1 MSQTSKRTLVVLFAC
16 LLLNSPLVAQIMSSF
31 HFGFIG
37 STGDTSVKLSEPVI
51 IQYSKCFEITNGV
64 PKFLSPKFGPFA
76 IACNEAP
83 PKIELQVYAYPN
95 PVINQLTIRSLV
107 NFPDRGQVKYSIII
121 TDLMGNPVRQV
132 RTNIASLNQGYTIPF
147 VELPLGYFIVT
158 VYADTEKVQSFKILK
173 AV

>member
-1 MSQTSKRTLVVLFAC
+1 MSQTGKRTLLVLFVC
-16 LLLNSPLVAQIMSSF
+16 LLLNSPLVAQVMSSF

-64 PKFLSPKFGPFA
+64 PKFISPKFGPFA

-95 PVINQLTIRSLV
+95 PAVNQLTIRSLV
-107 NFPDRGQVKYSIII
+107 NFPEKGQAKYSIIV

-132 RTNIASLNQGYTIPF
+132 RTNISSLNQGVTIPV

-158 VYADTEKVQSFKILK
+158 VYADKEKIQSFKILK